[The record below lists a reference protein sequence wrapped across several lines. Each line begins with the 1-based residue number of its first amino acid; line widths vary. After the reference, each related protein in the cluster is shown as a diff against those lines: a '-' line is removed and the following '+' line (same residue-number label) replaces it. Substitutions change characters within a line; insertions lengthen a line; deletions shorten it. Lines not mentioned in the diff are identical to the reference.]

1 VALQPITGLAPAWEV
16 SIPSSAWL
24 NSPRSTARAG
34 RSSSALYENT
44 PFDVQSV
51 GFPRG
56 ISEESYRL

>member
-24 NSPRSTARAG
+24 NSPRSMARAG
-34 RSSSALYENT
+34 HSSSALHENN

-51 GFPRG
+51 GFPPG
-56 ISEESYRL
+56 ISEDSCRL